1 MLKTNLIELFMFIP
15 FLARLLSDTNSAE
28 SRRVENILKENK
40 IPYRIETKRIRGSI
54 GSALDARSYA
64 QANLAMYKG
73 ADTPS
78 VVYAIYVRR
87 KDLEL
92 AKALITKKIN

>member
-1 MLKTNLIELFMFIP
+1 MLKTKLIELFMFIP

-40 IPYRIETKRIRGSI
+40 IPYRIDTKRARGSI
-54 GSALDARSYA
+54 GTALDTHSYARS
-64 QANLAMYKG
+64 NLAMYKG

-87 KDLEL
+87 KDLEQ